1 MKKETLLTIRMATE
15 SHNEEANTT
24 LFQQQCVVMDPT
36 NPYVEVRTEHINKKY
51 PDVQTV
57 LSAIAGSMQRILHD
71 IATASK
77 VKEGDITH
85 SFITLLQQVQQE
97 R

>member
-36 NPYVEVRTEHINKKY
+36 NPYVEVRTEHINKKH
-51 PDVQTV
+51 PDIQTV
-57 LSAIAGSMQRILHD
+57 LSAMAGSIQRILHD
-71 IATASK
+71 VAMVSK

-85 SFITLLQQVQQE
+85 SFITLLQQE